1 VTELTLMPDIEELVV
16 AYLRSRS
23 ELQDLNVKVT
33 DEVQQNARFAQVMLG
48 RIGGTG
54 MQPNWLDPG
63 RIQVD
68 VRAQTKRVA
77 HSVAVLVRA
86 LLEELPGTD
95 NDFGVVSDVEDD
107 LGLQWLPD
115 PSVKPPRPRYVF
127 GVIVRVHP
135 LTDQGS

>member
-1 VTELTLMPDIEELVV
+1 MPDIEELVV
-16 AYLRSRS
+16 TYLSSLEPLS
-23 ELQDLNVKVT
+23 ELNVKVS
-33 DEVQQNARFAQVMLG
+33 DEVQQNARFPQVLIG
-48 RIGGTG
+48 RIGGVG
-54 MQPNWLDPG
+54 MSPNWLDPA
-63 RIQVD
+63 RIQID

-95 NDFGVVSDVEDD
+95 NDFGVVTDVTDD

-135 LTDQGS
+135 LVDQGS